1 MNHLSYLD
9 CLSGCEQ
16 TDTTTKLRF
25 ERQLRFE
32 ARAIA
37 SDGRDGERRLTL
49 EEPYRRIVRVE
60 RAIDLH
66 PVPSF
71 GMADVP
77 NRHVVVLAPEER
89 HGLERLA
96 SAQYVS
102 RGRLRLT
109 FGDDPVLDPDVL
121 PDARIGPTCD
131 IAGCEDA
138 GLARPEKLIDHD
150 PAVDLQA

>member
-1 MNHLSYLD
+1 MSHCSYLSFRLAAARSRHD
-9 CLSGCEQ
+9 AH
-16 TDTTTKLRF
+16 LRF
-25 ERQLRFE
+25 ERHLRFE
-32 ARAIA
+32 GCAIA
-37 SDGRDGERRLTL
+37 SDCRDGERRLTL

-102 RGRLRLT
+102 RGRLPLT
-109 FGDDPVLDPDVL
+109 FGHDPVLDPDVL
-121 PDARIGPTCD
+121 SRQSIRPTCD
-131 IAGCEDA
+131 IAGGEDA
-138 GLARPEKLIDHD
+138 GLTRFEKLIDHD